1 MDRALPTMRDVGD
14 RIGLLNNYF
23 SRTPA
28 FTLDLKKSCIE
39 AGMVVLQLFSF
50 LVRFIRNDMPVQ
62 AAQSSGKW
70 RSCLAYAETSRS
82 TYYVLG
88 YSQEN
93 GWQPLRDQCVQ
104 AVSKMDAVL
113 SQAEQYSKTTKAPP
127 LNRVND
133 GANSRPDLPD
143 SPSSL
148 ASHLMQVSLA
158 KDPAKLPCVVLP
170 NIRTPRFFDRVEP
183 IQRIEEHFHTS
194 STGADE
200 HPFRSLALHG
210 LGGVGKTTIALKYA
224 ENKLHRCSVLGLQ

>member
-28 FTLDLKKSCIE
+28 FTLDLKNSCIE

-62 AAQSSGKW
+62 AAQSPGKW

-113 SQAEQYSKTTKAPP
+113 SQAEQYSKTTRAPP
-127 LNRVND
+127 PPSERWRQQRA
-133 GANSRPDLPD
+133 GSSRFAQQLGE
-143 SPSSL
+143 SSH
-148 ASHLMQVSLA
+148 AGVVGEGSSQAPMCRSA
-158 KDPAKLPCVVLP
+158 KHQD
-170 NIRTPRFFDRVEP
+170 T
-183 IQRIEEHFHTS
+183 
-194 STGADE
+194 
-200 HPFRSLALHG
+200 ALF
-210 LGGVGKTTIALKYA
+210 
-224 ENKLHRCSVLGLQ
+224 